1 MTQSAR
7 KTPPWCVRQRTRT
20 GKVELG
26 AFRTEGLSLPGDA
39 FIALSSRATLFA
51 ATSSKDL
58 AWDYPGFIVA
68 LKPNQRSLAPKVARQ
83 YIVSDIYAY
92 LRQQWHIVSGLK
104 GEKIRMSRSIDEA
117 RSVAKMLLEK
127 GHCSQEQHDEIM
139 DLILRLEEQFTGPDF
154 RDEYKIRAGDLFM
167 QIGVDPDP
175 RPKKNA
181 VHALTAYQGAA
192 RLEQRK
198 HQTLIMLHYLT
209 PRFLQVRGVVRQ
221 LEDRIDKLKQSLDKQ
236 GGLTTAYRR
245 YVEQGSRATQ
255 YRLLAELKLFSETID
270 TLTVV
275 LPFSPQAGLAKS
287 ACESLREIVAE
298 GRLVDVAERDS
309 YMKEMRFRVTLLRLL
324 VRVERDIVLPLTVL
338 QDKDPRAEHD
348 EQRRKIFTTTQ
359 LEINLLLSMILKE
372 STCSLS
378 RLRDLEPWL
387 AKLKL
392 CTQNKFEDHR
402 ITRDDAKAFARYLML
417 AHTET

>member
-7 KTPPWCVRQRTRT
+7 NKRPWNIIRRLRT
-20 GKVELG
+20 GKVQEG
-26 AFRTEGLSLPGDA
+26 AIRTEGLSLPGDA
-39 FIALSSRATLFA
+39 FISLSSRNELFQS
-51 ATSSKDL
+51 TPSKDHV
-58 AWDYPGFIVA
+58 WSYPGFIVA
-68 LKPNQRSLAPKVARQ
+68 MKHNQRALAPNAARQ
-83 YIVSDIYAY
+83 YIVTDIYAY
-92 LRQQWHIVSGLK
+92 LRQQWHVVSGLK
-104 GEKIRMSRSIDEA
+104 GEKIRMSRSIIEA

-127 GHCSQEQHDEIM
+127 GHCTQEQHDEII
-139 DLILRLEEQFTGPDF
+139 DLILSLESQFTGPDF

-167 QIGVDPDP
+167 QIGVDPDA

-209 PRFLQVRGVVRQ
+209 PRFLQMRGIVRQ

-236 GGLTTAYRR
+236 GGLTITYRR
-245 YVEQGSRATQ
+245 YVEQGGGAT
-255 YRLLAELKLFSETID
+255 YHRLINELGSFAGTID
-270 TLTVV
+270 MLTMI

-309 YMKEMRFRVTLLRLL
+309 CMKEMRFRVTLLRLL

-348 EQRRKIFTTTQ
+348 EQRRKIFATTQ
-359 LEINLLLSMILKE
+359 LEISLLLSMLLKE
-372 STCSLS
+372 STGSLS
-378 RLRDLEPWL
+378 RLRDLDPWL
-387 AKLKL
+387 AKLRL
-392 CTQNKFEDHR
+392 CTQNRFEDHR

-417 AHTET
+417 AHIES